1 MSVRSVWIASFAVA
15 GLSCLAL
22 PAFAQEVP
30 PGSYLESCREVRVV
44 AGWLRA
50 SCQDRSGRWVE
61 ATTAPGWCS
70 PGNDIA
76 NEDGRLVCKSS
87 GWGGSSSGWGG
98 SSSGWGSSP
107 SRPAPPP
114 PSYNNDRPPPGSYM
128 ASCRDIRVS
137 AGWLKATC
145 QDSKGRWVDATT
157 AVSWCSPGRDIA
169 NIDGRLTCR

>member
-1 MSVRSVWIASFAVA
+1 MSVRTRLMASLAVA
-15 GLSCLAL
+15 GLACLAT
-22 PAFAQEVP
+22 PSFAESVP
-30 PGSYLESCREVRVV
+30 PGSYLETCREVRVV

-50 SCQDRSGRWVE
+50 SCQDRSGRWVD

-87 GWGGSSSGWGG
+87 GWGGAPSGWGT
-98 SSSGWGSSP
+98 SP
-107 SRPAPPP
+107 ARPAPPP
-114 PSYNNDRPPPGSYM
+114 PSYGSDRPPPGSYM
-128 ASCRDIRVS
+128 ATCRDVRVS

-169 NIDGRLTCR
+169 NMDGRLTCR

>member
-1 MSVRSVWIASFAVA
+1 MSVRTRLMASLAVA
-15 GLSCLAL
+15 GLAC
-22 PAFAQEVP
+22 FATPSFAEEVP
-30 PGSYLESCREVRVV
+30 PGSYLETCREVRVV

-87 GWGGSSSGWGG
+87 GWGGAPSGWGG
-98 SSSGWGSSP
+98 AP
-107 SRPAPPP
+107 ARPAPPP
-114 PSYNNDRPPPGSYM
+114 PSYGSDRPPPGSYM
-128 ASCRDIRVS
+128 ATCRDVRVS

-169 NIDGRLTCR
+169 NMDGRLTCR